1 MYIITGGAG
10 FIGSNISDELDKNKE
25 EFLIIDNLYSSN
37 SYERNKKIVIAD
49 VSNYDQIKFI
59 ENIKEEINI
68 IHLASIVNVEE
79 SRINPL
85 NTFKS
90 NVMGTV
96 NIMELARK
104 TDAYVTI
111 ASSAAVYGEKNHMP
125 IKEDDEK
132 NPINLYGYTKLME
145 EEILFSYMKEYSLK
159 GSALR
164 LFNVYGPKMKKGPY
178 SGVIQ
183 IFISK
188 ILNNERPIIYGDG
201 RNTRDFIY
209 VKDVVNAF
217 LNAIKY
223 KANGIYNIG
232 TGKETSIKQLLNI
245 IENILNVYI
254 EPIYDEPRKNDIRF
268 SVADIE
274 KAKNDLNWEPK
285 IDLNEGL
292 KKTIDFI
299 KSTLL

>member
-10 FIGSNISDELDKNKE
+10 FIGSNIAEELEKNNE
-25 EFLIIDNLYSSN
+25 DFLIIDNLYSSN

-49 VSNYDQIKFI
+49 VSNYDSIRFI
-59 ENIKEEINI
+59 EKINDEINI
-68 IHLASIVNVEE
+68 IHLASIVSVEE

-90 NVMGTV
+90 NVMGTA

-111 ASSAAVYGEKNHMP
+111 ASSAAVYGERNKMP
-125 IKEDDEK
+125 ISEEDEK
-132 NPINLYGYTKLME
+132 DPINLYGYTKLME
-145 EEILFSYMKEYSLK
+145 EEILFSYIKEYGLK

-183 IFISK
+183 IFITK
-188 ILNNERPIIYGDG
+188 LLNNERPVIFGDG
-201 RNTRDFIY
+201 KNTRDFIY

-232 TGKETSIKQLLNI
+232 TGKEISIKQLLDL
-245 IENILNVYI
+245 IEKILNVNI
-254 EPIYDEPRKNDIRF
+254 EPIYDKPRKNDIRF
-268 SVADIE
+268 SVANIE
-274 KAKNDLNWEPK
+274 KAKNDLKWEPK
-285 IDLNEGL
+285 INLNEGL
-292 KKTIDFI
+292 KKTIDYI